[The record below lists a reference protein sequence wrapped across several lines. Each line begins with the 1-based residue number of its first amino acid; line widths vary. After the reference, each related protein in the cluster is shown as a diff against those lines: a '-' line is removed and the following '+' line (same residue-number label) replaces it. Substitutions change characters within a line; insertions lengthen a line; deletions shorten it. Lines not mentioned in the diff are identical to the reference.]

1 MPAEAWRRYR
11 PFPPVQL
18 PDRTWPNQT
27 IDHAPIWCSVDLR
40 DGNQALVEPM
50 GVEEKL
56 EMFRLLVKI
65 GFKEIEVAFPSA
77 SEIEFEF
84 VRTLI
89 ERDMIPDDV
98 TIQVLTQAREHL
110 IRRTFEAIRGAK
122 RAIVHLY
129 NSTSTLQRRVVFGM
143 DEDGIA
149 ALAVAGAKL
158 IRELADAMPETE
170 VQLEYSPES
179 FTGTEL
185 PFSLRIC
192 SEVQAAWGPTREKPM
207 IVNLPSTV
215 EMGTPNVYADQIEW
229 MHRHLPNRETIVLS
243 VHTHNDRGTGVA
255 SSELAMMA
263 GADRVEGTLF
273 GYGERTGNV
282 DLCTLALNMMSQGVD
297 PKLDLSK
304 LDEITEIVYRL
315 TDNPIHPRHPYAGE
329 LVFTAFSGSHQDAI
343 NKGMQA
349 VSAEQWEVPYLTI
362 DPRDVGRTFEAIIRV
377 NSQSGKGGV
386 AWVLRLEHGLELPKA
401 MQPEFAQVVQRIAE
415 QTQTEVKPDAIW
427 AAFRAEYLE
436 RTAPFQ
442 LVDAQI
448 TPLQDNEVELLVH
461 LNVRGEAKTLTARA
475 NGPIEALVR
484 ILHDA
489 GAPAFEVMSFRE
501 HSVNTGADARA
512 AAYVQIRAGETTRFG
527 CGIDENTTLASLR
540 AVVSAVDRL
549 D

>member
-11 PFPPVQL
+11 PFPPIDL
-18 PDRTWPNQT
+18 PDRTWPSKT
-27 IDHAPIWCSVDLR
+27 LDKAPIWCSVDLR
-40 DGNQALVEPM
+40 DGNQALVAPM

-56 EMFRLLVKI
+56 EMFRLLTRL
-65 GFKEIEVAFPSA
+65 GLKEIEVAFPSA

-89 ERDMIPDDV
+89 DKGLIPDDV
-98 TIQVLTQAREHL
+98 TIQVLTPAREPF
-110 IRRTFEAIRGAK
+110 IRRTFDAVRGAR

-143 DEDGIA
+143 DEAGILDLA
-149 ALAVAGAKL
+149 AQGTRV
-158 IRELADAMPETE
+158 IRSLADGQDETE
-170 VQLEYSPES
+170 IVLEYSPES

-185 PFSLRIC
+185 PFARDVC
-192 SEVQAAWGPTREKPM
+192 AAVGEAWGPTEHAPM

-229 MHRHLPNRETIVLS
+229 MGRNLPNREAIVLS

-255 SSELAMMA
+255 SSELAVMA

-282 DLCTLALNMMSQGVD
+282 DLVTLALNLMSQGVD
-297 PKLDLSK
+297 PELDLSD
-304 LDEITEIVYRL
+304 LASVVETVHRL
-315 TDNPIHPRHPYAGE
+315 TDNPVHPRHPYAGE

-349 VSAEQWEVPYLTI
+349 LSEDLWEVPYLTL

-401 MQPEFAQVVQRIAE
+401 MQPEFARVVQGIAE
-415 QTQTEVKPDAIW
+415 RTGAEVKPDAIW
-427 AAFRAEYLE
+427 EAFRAEYLE
-436 RTAPFQ
+436 QSGPYQ
-442 LVDAQI
+442 LLGAETSPDGVRVRLRVD
-448 TPLQDNEVELLVH
+448 
-461 LNVRGEAKTLTARA
+461 GEERA
-475 NGPIEALVR
+475 LSAEGNGPIEAFVR
-484 ILHDA
+484 VLHEA
-489 GAPAFEVMSFRE
+489 GAAPFELVSFRE
-501 HSVNTGADARA
+501 HSLGTGADARA
-512 AAYVQIRAGETTRFG
+512 AAYVALRRGETERFG
-527 CGIDENTTLASLR
+527 VGLDANTTLASLK
-540 AVVSAVDRL
+540 AVVSAANRL
-549 D
+549 A